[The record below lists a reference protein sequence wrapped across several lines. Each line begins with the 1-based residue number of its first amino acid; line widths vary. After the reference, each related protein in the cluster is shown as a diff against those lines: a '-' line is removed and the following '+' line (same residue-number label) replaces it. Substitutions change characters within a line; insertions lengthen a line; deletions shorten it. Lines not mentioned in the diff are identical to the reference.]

1 MLVVPIEFIAG
12 NQFTA
17 GATKTEIICGG
28 IHPLR
33 FWNSQVDEPLPTPDT
48 GLTSRHIA
56 AK

>member
-56 AK
+56 A